1 MGWEL
6 EDVEKPFIA
15 QVQMLGWA
23 HIEGSLDDPA
33 ITDRS
38 NFAEAIQE
46 SVLRAQLR
54 ALNPRPDGTPWLDEA
69 RLSEAV
75 ATITRLGTH
84 KLMEANQKATELLI
98 KGLTV
103 EGLPGWNS
111 GRGQTIRYI
120 DWDTPTNNRFTVVN
134 QYRVDCPPGFNSAKQ
149 FIVPDLV
156 LLVNGIPL
164 IVVECK
170 SPSIPEPL
178 AEAVDQL
185 RRYSN
190 QRKAAF
196 EVDENEGN
204 ESLFATNQLLVATSF
219 DQARVGCVGAAF
231 EHYAQWKTVVGPDGT
246 GSEAHIL
253 ACLNAV
259 IPVQA
264 GIQNNTV
271 IPAQA
276 GIQNNA
282 VIPAQAGIQ
291 NHGTELP
298 PRRGLS
304 EQERLIAGLLAP
316 AHLLD
321 VIKNFLLFMQIGG
334 QTIKSVCRYP
344 QYRAVNRAIARLKTG
359 QTRLQHGEHDQRGGI
374 IWHTQGSG
382 KSLTM
387 VFLVRK
393 MRADPALRRF
403 KVIVVTD
410 RKDLQRQLSATA
422 TLTGEIVEVADST
435 AGVKALARRKG
446 PGLIFAT
453 IQKYR
458 DADTAGDAPLTADD
472 LPKVDEPKARYKAAE
487 KFEVLNEDDGILVL
501 VDEAHRT
508 QAGDLHANLLAG
520 LPNCARIGFTGTPI
534 IMGEK
539 KRTHEIFGE
548 FIDRYTIKEA
558 EADGATVPVL
568 YEGRTATGAIKDGT
582 SLDELFEDL
591 FRQHTP
597 EELEAIK
604 QKYATKGHI
613 FEAPA
618 LIADK
623 ARDILRHYVT
633 NILPNGYKAQVV
645 AYSRLA
651 VIRYFEALRQA
662 RDALLTEA
670 EALSPQDKALD
681 DETLCQRPPK
691 VQAVVQA
698 WRYRE
703 TLARIEFAPII
714 SGSNNDDPA
723 WKAWTDGTAHEQRIK
738 RFKKPLFHTDLTKT
752 DPLTFLV
759 VKSMLLTGF
768 DAPIEGVM
776 YLDRPIRE
784 AELLQAIAR
793 VNRTGFG
800 KRCGIVVDYYGVAQ
814 HLKEALSAYADEDVQ
829 GTLASL
835 RDEVPVLR
843 DRHLRVVDLFRQ
855 RGIESL
861 EDAEA
866 CIEALGSERLRAEF
880 AVKLKSFLA
889 SLDTVL
895 PRPEG
900 LPYVAD
906 AKWLAYLYAR
916 ARNRYKDTPI
926 LGKDVGA
933 KVRKLIDDHVISLGI
948 DPKIP
953 PIQLTDAHF
962 IQHLEHLDSADAV
975 TSRRAI
981 ASEME
986 HAIRSHIRKHTDED
1000 PVLYRKLSE
1009 RLNDI
1014 LKTLGERWDEVIAQ
1028 LREIIDELRSGKAS
1042 ATDAPEDL
1050 PEHCAPFLR
1059 TVLDVMYSG
1068 QTPTLDELLRLK
1080 DVTVELVE
1088 LLIQELQSNRNIWS
1102 PHKRAAQ
1109 DALNGQLFD
1118 YLMRLR
1124 PSLVGTHK
1132 AGVLADKLIEQARA
1146 NHDKLVQL

>member
-6 EDVEKPFIA
+6 EDVEKPFVA
-15 QVQMLGWA
+15 QLQALGWS
-23 HIEGSLDDPA
+23 HIAGSLDSPA
-33 ITDRS
+33 ATSRTSFTEI
-38 NFAEAIQE
+38 IQE
-46 SVLRAQLR
+46 GVLREHLR
-54 ALNPRPDGTPWLDEA
+54 ALNPGPDGATPWLDES

-75 ATITRLGTH
+75 AALTRLGTH
-84 KLMEANQKATELLI
+84 KLMEANQAASGLLTR
-98 KGLTV
+98 GVTV
-103 EGLPGWNS
+103 EGLSGWDG
-111 GRGQTIRYI
+111 GRGQTIRFI
-120 DWDTPTNNRFTVVN
+120 DWETPANNRFTVVS

-164 IVVECK
+164 VVVECK

-196 EVDENEGN
+196 EVDDNEGN
-204 ESLFATNQLLVATSF
+204 ETLFATCQLLIASCVDHAL
-219 DQARVGCVGAAF
+219 VGCIGASF
-231 EHYAQWKTVVGPDGT
+231 EHYAQWKTVIGPDAA
-246 GSEAHIL
+246 GSEADVSKL
-253 ACLNAV
+253 LGKAQLN
-259 IPVQA
+259 
-264 GIQNNTV
+264 
-271 IPAQA
+271 
-276 GIQNNA
+276 
-282 VIPAQAGIQ
+282 
-291 NHGTELP
+291 
-298 PRRGLS
+298 
-304 EQERLIAGLLAP
+304 EQERLVAGLLTP
-316 AHLLD
+316 SHLLD
-321 VIKNFLLFMQIGG
+321 IVKNFMLFMQAGG
-334 QTIKSVCRYP
+334 QTIKTVCRYQ
-344 QYRAVNRAIARLKTG
+344 QYRAVNRAISRLKNG
-359 QTRLQHGEHDQRGGI
+359 QTRVQHGEHDQRGGI

-393 MRADPALRRF
+393 MRADAKLRRF

-410 RKDLQRQLSATA
+410 RKDLQSQLSATA
-422 TLTGEIVEVADST
+422 ALAGEAVEVAQST
-435 AGVKALARRKG
+435 SGIKTLARRKG

-458 DADTAGDAPLTADD
+458 SDDLEGDAPLTADD
-472 LPKVDEPKARYKAAE
+472 LPKVEELKTRYKASDA
-487 KFEVLNEDDGILVL
+487 FEVLNEDDSILVL

-508 QAGDLHANLLAG
+508 QAGDLHASLLAG
-520 LPNCARIGFTGTPI
+520 LPNCARVGFTGTPI

-558 EADGATVPVL
+558 EADGAVVPVL
-568 YEGRTATGAIKDGT
+568 YEGRTAQGAIKDGA

-613 FEAPA
+613 FDAPA

-623 ARDILRHYVT
+623 ARDVLRHYVT

-651 VIRYFEALRQA
+651 AIRYFDALRKA
-662 RDALLTEA
+662 RDELLADANALSSADKVLDD
-670 EALSPQDKALD
+670 EALS
-681 DETLCQRPPK
+681 QRPPK

-698 WRYRE
+698 WRYRDMVAK
-703 TLARIEFAPII
+703 LEFAPVI

-723 WKAWTDGTAHEQRIK
+723 WRAWTDSPAQEQSIR
-738 RFKKPLFHTDLTKT
+738 RFKKPLFHAQPEKA
-752 DPLTFLV
+752 DPLAFLI

-776 YLDRPIRE
+776 YLDRAIRE

-793 VNRTGFG
+793 VNRTGYG

-814 HLKEALSAYADEDVQ
+814 HLKEALAAYTDEDLEGV
-829 GTLASL
+829 LASL
-835 RDEVPVLR
+835 KDEIPVLR

-861 EDAEA
+861 EETEA
-866 CIEALGSERLRAEF
+866 CVDALVGERLRAEF
-880 AVKLKSFLA
+880 AVKLKVFLA

-900 LPYVAD
+900 LPFTRD
-906 AKWLAYLYAR
+906 AKKLAYIYAR
-916 ARNRYKDTPI
+916 ARNRYKDTPV

-948 DPKIP
+948 EPKIP
-953 PIQLTDAHF
+953 PIELTHAQFEMHVASSGND
-962 IQHLEHLDSADAV
+962 
-975 TSRRAI
+975 RAK

-986 HAIRSHIRKHTDED
+986 HAIRSHIRRHVDED

-1009 RLNDI
+1009 RLSEI
-1014 LKTLGERWDEVIAQ
+1014 LKTLGEQWNDVIAQ
-1028 LREIIDELRSGKAS
+1028 LHGIIEELRSGKA
-1042 ATDAPEDL
+1042 ATQDAPADL

-1059 TVLDVMYSG
+1059 TVVNVVSAG
-1068 QTPTLDELLRLK
+1068 GTPTATELLRLK
-1080 DVTVELVE
+1080 DVTVELVK
-1088 LLIQELQSNRNIWS
+1088 LLVQELQSNRGIWS
-1102 PHKRAAQ
+1102 PNKRAAQ
-1109 DALNGQLFD
+1109 ESLNTRLFEH
-1118 YLMRLR
+1118 LMRLR
-1124 PSLVGTHK
+1124 PPLVDTDV
-1132 AGVLADKLIEQARA
+1132 AGVLADRLMEQARA
-1146 NHDKLVQL
+1146 NHDRLMQV

>member
-6 EDVEKPFIA
+6 NDVEKPFVA
-15 QVQMLGWA
+15 QLQALGWA
-23 HIEGSLDDPA
+23 YNAGSLDDPA
-33 ITDRS
+33 ITGRTS
-38 NFAEAIQE
+38 FAEVIQE
-46 SVLRAQLR
+46 GLLRERLR
-54 ALNPRPDGTPWLDEA
+54 ALNLSADGAPWLDDA

-75 ATITRLGTH
+75 AAVTRLGTH
-84 KLMEANQKATELLI
+84 KLMEANEKATTLLI
-98 KGLTV
+98 RGLTV
-103 EGLPGWNS
+103 EGLPGWDG

-120 DWDTPTNNRFTVVN
+120 DWESPTNNRFTVIN
-134 QYRVDCPPGFNSAKQ
+134 QYRVDCPPGFNSGKA

-164 IVVECK
+164 VVVECK
-170 SPSIPEPL
+170 SPSVPEPL

-196 EVDENEGN
+196 EVDDNEGN
-204 ESLFATNQLLVATSF
+204 EALFATNQLLVATSF
-219 DQARVGCVGAAF
+219 DEARVGCVGAAF
-231 EHYAQWKTVVGPDGT
+231 EHYVQWKTVVSPDGT
-246 GSEAHIL
+246 GSEIE
-253 ACLNAV
+253 V
-259 IPVQA
+259 
-264 GIQNNTV
+264 
-271 IPAQA
+271 AQ
-276 GIQNNA
+276 
-282 VIPAQAGIQ
+282 
-291 NHGTELP
+291 ELGKP
-298 PRRGLS
+298 SLS
-304 EQERLIAGLLAP
+304 EQERMIAGLLSP
-316 AHLLD
+316 SHLLD
-321 VIKNFLLFMQIGG
+321 VVKNFMLFMQTGG
-334 QTIKSVCRYP
+334 QTIKTVCRYQ

-359 QTRLQHGEHDQRGGI
+359 QTRLQHGEHDKRGGI

-387 VFLVRK
+387 VFLIRK
-393 MRADPALRRF
+393 MRADARLRRF
-403 KVIVVTD
+403 KVVVVTD
-410 RKDLQRQLSATA
+410 RKDLQGQLSATA
-422 TLTGEIVEVADST
+422 TLTGEVVDVAEST
-435 AGVKALARRKG
+435 AGVKSLARRKG

-458 DADTAGDAPLTADD
+458 DPESTGDASLTADD
-472 LPKVDEPKARYKAAE
+472 LPKVEESRVIYKADE
-487 KFEVLNEDDGILVL
+487 RFEVLNEDDSILVL

-508 QAGDLHANLLAG
+508 QAGGLQANLLAG

-534 IMGEK
+534 IMGDK

-568 YEGRTATGAIKDGT
+568 YEGRTANGAIKDGA

-591 FRQHTP
+591 FRQHSP

-604 QKYATKGHI
+604 KKYATKGHI
-613 FEAPA
+613 FDAPA

-623 ARDILRHYVT
+623 ARDIIRHYVT

-651 VIRYFEALRQA
+651 AIRYFEALRSA
-662 RDALLTEA
+662 RDELLA
-670 EALSPQDKALD
+670 EAQVLSPEDKTLD
-681 DETLCQRPPK
+681 DETLCQRPLS

-698 WRYRE
+698 WRYRD

-723 WKAWTDGTAHEQRIK
+723 WKHWTDGAVHEQLIK
-738 RFKKPLFHTDLTKT
+738 RFKKPLFNAKPEKI
-752 DPLTFLV
+752 DPLAFLV

-814 HLKEALSAYADEDVQ
+814 HLKEALAAYADEDVE
-829 GTLASL
+829 GALASL
-835 RDEVPVLR
+835 KDEVPVLR

-855 RGIESL
+855 HDIESL
-861 EDAEA
+861 DDTEA
-866 CIEALGSERLRAEF
+866 CVEVLGNEKLRAEF
-880 AVKLKSFLA
+880 VVKLKAFLG

-900 LPYVAD
+900 LPYSGD
-906 AKWLAYLYAR
+906 AKRLAYIHAR
-916 ARNRYKDTPI
+916 ARNRYKDTPV

-953 PIQLTDAHF
+953 PIQLTDAEF
-962 IQHLEHLDSADAV
+962 DTHLARAV
-975 TSRRAI
+975 NDRAK

-1009 RLNDI
+1009 HLNDI
-1014 LKTLGERWDEVIAQ
+1014 LKTLGEKWNEVISQ
-1028 LREIIDELRSGKAS
+1028 LQKIIDELRTGKVGS
-1042 ATDAPEDL
+1042 ADTPSDL
-1050 PEHCAPFLR
+1050 PEHYAPFLR
-1059 TVLDVMYSG
+1059 TVLDVVCAG
-1068 QTPTLDELLRLK
+1068 QTPTAAELLRLK

-1088 LLIQELQSNRNIWS
+1088 SLAQELLSNRNIWS

-1109 DALNGQLFD
+1109 DELNGQLFD
-1118 YLMRLR
+1118 QLMRLR
-1124 PSLVGTHK
+1124 PPLVDADK

-1146 NHDKLVQL
+1146 NHDKLVQV

>member
-1 MGWEL
+1 MDWEL
-6 EDVEKPFIA
+6 DDVEKPFVA
-15 QVQMLGWA
+15 QLQALGWA
-23 HIEGSLDDPA
+23 YNAGSLDDPA
-33 ITDRS
+33 VTGRIS
-38 NFAEAIQE
+38 FAEVIQE
-46 SVLRAQLR
+46 GLLREQLR
-54 ALNPRPDGTPWLDEA
+54 ALNPGADGAPWLDDA

-75 ATITRLGTH
+75 AAITRLGTH
-84 KLMEANQKATELLI
+84 RLVEANEKATTLLI
-98 KGLTV
+98 RGLTV
-103 EGLPGWNS
+103 DGLPGWDG

-120 DWDTPTNNRFTVVN
+120 DWDTPANNRFTVIN
-134 QYRVDCPPGFNSAKQ
+134 QFRVDCPPGYNSGKA

-164 IVVECK
+164 VVVECK
-170 SPSIPEPL
+170 SPSVPEPL

-196 EVDENEGN
+196 EVDDNEGN
-204 ESLFATNQLLVATSF
+204 EPLFATNQLLVATSF
-219 DQARVGCVGAAF
+219 DEARVGCVGAAF
-231 EHYAQWKTVVGPDGT
+231 ERYAQWKTVVGPDGV
-246 GSEAHIL
+246 GSEIEVAHAL
-253 ACLNAV
+253 
-259 IPVQA
+259 
-264 GIQNNTV
+264 GK
-271 IPAQA
+271 PA
-276 GIQNNA
+276 I
-282 VIPAQAGIQ
+282 
-291 NHGTELP
+291 
-298 PRRGLS
+298 S
-304 EQERLIAGLLAP
+304 EQERLIAGLLSP
-316 AHLLD
+316 SHLLD
-321 VIKNFLLFMQIGG
+321 VVKNFMLFMQTSG
-334 QTIKSVCRYP
+334 QTIKAVCRYQ
-344 QYRAVNRAIARLKTG
+344 QYRAVSRAIARLKTG
-359 QTRLQHGEHDQRGGI
+359 QTRLLHGEHDKRGGI

-393 MRADPALRRF
+393 MRADAQLRRF
-403 KVIVVTD
+403 KVIVITD
-410 RKDLQRQLSATA
+410 RKDLQGQLSVTA
-422 TLTGEIVEVADST
+422 TLTGEVVDVAEST
-435 AGVKALARRKG
+435 NGVKTLARRKG

-458 DADTAGDAPLTADD
+458 DPDSAGDAPLTADD
-472 LPKVDEPKARYKAAE
+472 LPKVEEPKATYKADE
-487 KFEVLNEDDGILVL
+487 KFEVLNEDDSILVL

-534 IMGEK
+534 IMGDK

-568 YEGRTATGAIKDGT
+568 YEGRTANGAIKDGA

-613 FEAPA
+613 FDAPA

-623 ARDILRHYVT
+623 ARDIIRHYVT

-651 VIRYFEALRQA
+651 AIRYFESLKQA
-662 RDALLTEA
+662 RDELLAEA
-670 EALSPQDKALD
+670 EALSPEDKALD
-681 DETLCQRPPK
+681 DEALCQRPAK

-698 WRYRE
+698 WRYRD

-723 WKAWTDGTAHEQRIK
+723 WKQWTDGAAHEQLIK
-738 RFKKPLFHTDLTKT
+738 RFKKPLFNAKQEKT
-752 DPLTFLV
+752 DPLAFLV

-800 KRCGIVVDYYGVAQ
+800 KRCGIVVDYFGVAQ
-814 HLKEALSAYADEDVQ
+814 HLKEALAAYADEDVE
-829 GTLASL
+829 GALASL
-835 RDEVPVLR
+835 KDEVPVLR

-861 EDAEA
+861 DDTEA
-866 CIEALGSERLRAEF
+866 CVEALGSEKLRAEF
-880 AVKLKSFLA
+880 AVKLKAFLG

-900 LPYVAD
+900 LPYSGD
-906 AKWLAYLYAR
+906 AKRLAYIYAR
-916 ARNRYKDTPI
+916 ARNRYKDTPV

-953 PIQLTDAHF
+953 PIQLTDVEFDTH
-962 IQHLEHLDSADAV
+962 V
-975 TSRRAI
+975 TRASSDRAK

-1000 PVLYRKLSE
+1000 PVLFRKLSE
-1009 RLNDI
+1009 RLSDI
-1014 LKTLGERWDEVIAQ
+1014 LKTLGEQWNEVISQ
-1028 LREIIDELRSGKAS
+1028 LQKIIDELRTGKLGA
-1042 ATDAPEDL
+1042 ADAPSDL

-1059 TVLDVMYSG
+1059 TVLDVVSAG
-1068 QTPTLDELLRLK
+1068 QTPTATELLRLK
-1080 DVTVELVE
+1080 DVTVELVD
-1088 LLIQELQSNRNIWS
+1088 LLVQELQSNRDIWS
-1102 PHKRAAQ
+1102 PHKLAAQ
-1109 DALNGQLFD
+1109 EDLNTQLFEH
-1118 YLMRLR
+1118 LMRLR
-1124 PSLVGTHK
+1124 PPLVDTDK
-1132 AGVLADKLIEQARA
+1132 AGVLADKLMEQARA
-1146 NHDKLVQL
+1146 NHDKLVQV

>member
-6 EDVEKPFIA
+6 EDVEKPFVA
-15 QVQMLGWA
+15 QLQALGWA
-23 HIEGSLDDPA
+23 HIEGSIDDPA
-33 ITDRS
+33 VTGRTG
-38 NFAEAIQE
+38 FAEVIQE
-46 SVLRAQLR
+46 GLLREQLR
-54 ALNPRPDGTPWLDEA
+54 GLNLGPDGAPWLDEA
-69 RLSEAV
+69 RLSEAM
-75 ATITRLGTH
+75 AAITRLGTH
-84 KLMEANQKATELLI
+84 KLMEANEKATALLNR
-98 KGLTV
+98 GLTV
-103 EGLPGWNS
+103 EGLPGWDG
-111 GRGQTIRYI
+111 GRGQTIRFI
-120 DWDTPTNNRFTVVN
+120 DWDTPANNRFTVVN

-149 FIVPDLV
+149 FLVPDLV

-164 IVVECK
+164 VVVECK
-170 SPSIPEPL
+170 SPSVPEPL

-190 QRKAAF
+190 QRKAAL
-196 EVDENEGN
+196 EVDDNEGN
-204 ESLFATNQLLVATSF
+204 EPLFATNQLLVATSF
-219 DQARVGCVGAAF
+219 DEARVGCVGAAF
-231 EHYAQWKTVVGPDGT
+231 EHYAQWKTVVGPDGA
-246 GSEAHIL
+246 GSEIE
-253 ACLNAV
+253 V
-259 IPVQA
+259 
-264 GIQNNTV
+264 
-271 IPAQA
+271 AQA
-276 GIQNNA
+276 LGKA
-282 VIPAQAGIQ
+282 V
-291 NHGTELP
+291 
-298 PRRGLS
+298 LS
-304 EQERLIAGLLAP
+304 EQERLIAGLLTP

-321 VIKNFLLFMQIGG
+321 VLQNFMLFMQAGG
-334 QTIKSVCRYP
+334 QTIKTVCRYQ
-344 QYRAVNRAIARLKTG
+344 QYRAVNRAIARMKTG
-359 QTRLQHGEHDQRGGI
+359 QTRLQHGDHDQRGGI

-393 MRADPALRRF
+393 MRADADLRRF

-410 RKDLQRQLSATA
+410 RKDLQGQLSVTA
-422 TLTGEIVEVADST
+422 TLTGEVVEVAES
-435 AGVKALARRKG
+435 ANGVKALARRKG

-458 DADTAGDAPLTADD
+458 DPDSAGDEPLTVAD
-472 LPKVDEPKARYKAAE
+472 LPAPVKPGVEEPKAAYKADD
-487 KFEVLNEDDGILVL
+487 KFEVLNEDDSILVL

-508 QAGDLHANLLAG
+508 QAGDLHANLMAG
-520 LPNCARIGFTGTPI
+520 LPNCVRIGFTGTPI
-534 IMGEK
+534 IMGDK

-568 YEGRTATGAIKDGT
+568 YEGRTANGAVKDGA

-591 FRQHTP
+591 FRQHSQ

-604 QKYATKGHI
+604 KKYATKGHI
-613 FEAPA
+613 FDAPA

-645 AYSRLA
+645 SYSRLA
-651 VIRYFEALRQA
+651 AIRYFEALRAA
-662 RDALLTEA
+662 RDELLA
-670 EALSPQDKALD
+670 EAQALSAEDKVLD
-681 DETLCQRPPK
+681 DEALCQRPVG

-698 WRYRE
+698 WRYRD
-703 TLARIEFAPII
+703 TLARLEFAPII

-723 WKAWTDGTAHEQRIK
+723 WKQWTDGAAHEQLIK
-738 RFKKPLFHTDLTKT
+738 RFKKPLFHAKPEKT
-752 DPLTFLV
+752 DPLAFLV

-814 HLKEALSAYADEDVQ
+814 HLKEALAAYADEDVE

-835 RDEVPVLR
+835 KDEVPVLR

-855 RGIESL
+855 RGIDQLS
-861 EDAEA
+861 DTEA
-866 CIEALGSERLRAEF
+866 CVEALGSEKLRAEF
-880 AVKLKSFLA
+880 AVKLKAFLA

-900 LPYVAD
+900 LQYTKD
-906 AKWLAYLYAR
+906 AKKLAYIYAR
-916 ARNRYKDTPI
+916 ARNRYKDTPV

-933 KVRKLIDDHVISLGI
+933 KVRKLIDDHVISLGV

-953 PIQLTDAHF
+953 PIQLTDAKFDTHVACAAN
-962 IQHLEHLDSADAV
+962 D
-975 TSRRAI
+975 RAK

-986 HAIRSHIRKHTDED
+986 HAIRSHIRKHIDED

-1014 LKTLGERWDEVIAQ
+1014 LKTLGQQWNELISQ
-1028 LREIIDELRSGKAS
+1028 LQTIIDELRSGKAGS
-1042 ATDAPEDL
+1042 ADAPSDL

-1059 TVLDVMYSG
+1059 TVLDVVCDG
-1068 QTPTLDELLRLK
+1068 KTPTSEELLRLK
-1080 DVTVELVE
+1080 DVTVELVDI
-1088 LLIQELQSNRNIWS
+1088 LVQELQSNRNIW
-1102 PHKRAAQ
+1102 RANKGPAQ
-1109 DALNGQLFD
+1109 DDLMGQLFD
-1118 YLMRLR
+1118 HVMRLR
-1124 PSLVGTHK
+1124 PPLLDEQK
-1132 AGVLADKLIEQARA
+1132 AGMLVDRLMEQARA
-1146 NHDKLVQL
+1146 SHDKLMQV

>member
-6 EDVEKPFIA
+6 EDVEKPFVA
-15 QVQMLGWA
+15 QLQALGWS
-23 HIEGSLDDPA
+23 HIEGSIDDPA
-33 ITDRS
+33 VTGRTG
-38 NFAEAIQE
+38 FAEVIQE
-46 SVLRAQLR
+46 GVLREQLR
-54 ALNPRPDGTPWLDEA
+54 ALNLGPDGSPWLDDA
-69 RLSEAV
+69 RLDEAV
-75 ATITRLGTH
+75 AAITKLGTH
-84 KLMEANQKATELLI
+84 KLMEANEKATSLLI
-98 KGLTV
+98 RGLTV
-103 EGLPGWNS
+103 EGLPGWDG
-111 GRGQTIRYI
+111 GRGQTIRFI
-120 DWDTPTNNRFTVVN
+120 AWDTPANNRFTVIN

-164 IVVECK
+164 VVVECK
-170 SPSIPEPL
+170 SPSVPEPL

-196 EVDENEGN
+196 EVDDNEGN
-204 ESLFATNQLLVATSF
+204 EPLFATSQLLVATSF
-219 DQARVGCVGAAF
+219 DEARVGCVGAAF

-246 GSEAHIL
+246 GSEIE
-253 ACLNAV
+253 V
-259 IPVQA
+259 
-264 GIQNNTV
+264 
-271 IPAQA
+271 AQA
-276 GIQNNA
+276 LGKA
-282 VIPAQAGIQ
+282 V
-291 NHGTELP
+291 
-298 PRRGLS
+298 LS

-321 VIKNFLLFMQIGG
+321 VVKNFMLFMQTGG
-334 QTIKSVCRYP
+334 QTIKTVCRYQ

-393 MRADPALRRF
+393 MRADADLRRF

-410 RKDLQRQLSATA
+410 RKDLQGQLSVTA
-422 TLTGEIVEVADST
+422 TLTGEVVEVAES
-435 AGVKALARRKG
+435 ANGVKALARRKG

-458 DADTAGDAPLTADD
+458 DPDTAGDAPLTADD
-472 LPKVDEPKARYKAAE
+472 LPASAIPRVEEPKATYKADE
-487 KFEVLNEDDGILVL
+487 KFEVLNEDDSILVM

-534 IMGEK
+534 IMGDK

-568 YEGRTATGAIKDGT
+568 YEGRTANGAIKDGAN
-582 SLDELFEDL
+582 LDELFEDL
-591 FRQHTP
+591 FRQHSK

-604 QKYATKGHI
+604 KKYATKGHI
-613 FEAPA
+613 FDAPA

-651 VIRYFEALRQA
+651 AIRYFEALRAA
-662 RDALLTEA
+662 RDELLA
-670 EALSPQDKALD
+670 EAQALSAEDKALD
-681 DETLCQRPPK
+681 DEALCQRPLS

-698 WRYRE
+698 WRYRD

-723 WKAWTDGTAHEQRIK
+723 WKQWTDGAAHEQLTK
-738 RFKKPLFHTDLTKT
+738 RFKKPLFHAKPEKT
-752 DPLTFLV
+752 DPLAFLV

-768 DAPIEGVM
+768 DAPIAGVM

-814 HLKEALSAYADEDVQ
+814 HLKEALAAYADEDVE
-829 GTLASL
+829 GALASL
-835 RDEVPVLR
+835 KDEVPVLR

-855 RGIESL
+855 RGIDQLS
-861 EDAEA
+861 DTEA
-866 CIEALGSERLRAEF
+866 CVEALGNEKLRAEF
-880 AVKLKSFLA
+880 AVKLKAFLG

-900 LPYVAD
+900 LPYTKD
-906 AKWLAYLYAR
+906 AKKLAYIYAR
-916 ARNRYKDTPI
+916 ARNRYKDTPA

-933 KVRKLIDDHVISLGI
+933 KVRKLIDDHVVSLGI

-953 PIQLTDAHF
+953 PIQLTDAQFDTHV
-962 IQHLEHLDSADAV
+962 A
-975 TSRRAI
+975 RAANDRAK

-1009 RLNDI
+1009 HLNDI
-1014 LKTLGERWDEVIAQ
+1014 LKTLGEKWDEVIAQ
-1028 LREIIDELRSGKAS
+1028 LQKIIDELRSGKAGS
-1042 ATDAPEDL
+1042 ADAPSDL

-1059 TVLDVMYSG
+1059 TVLDVVCAG
-1068 QTPTLDELLRLK
+1068 QTPTAAELMRLK
-1080 DVTVELVE
+1080 DVTVELVD
-1088 LLIQELQSNRNIWS
+1088 LLVQELQSNRDIWS

-1109 DALNGQLFD
+1109 EDLNTQLFEH
-1118 YLMRLR
+1118 LMRIR
-1124 PSLVGTHK
+1124 PPLVDTDK
-1132 AGVLADKLIEQARA
+1132 AGVLADKLMEQARA
-1146 NHDKLVQL
+1146 SHDKLVQV

>member
-6 EDVEKPFIA
+6 EDVEKPFVA
-15 QVQMLGWA
+15 QLQRLGWA
-23 HIEGSLDDPA
+23 YTEGSLETPA
-33 ITDRS
+33 LTGRS
-38 NFAEAIQE
+38 SFTEVIQE
-46 SVLRAQLR
+46 GALRERLR
-54 ALNPRPDGTPWLDEA
+54 ALNPGPDGQPWLDEA

-75 ATITRLGTH
+75 AAITRLGTH

-103 EGLPGWNS
+103 EGLPGWDG

-120 DWDTPTNNRFTVVN
+120 DWDTPANNRFTVIN
-134 QYRVDCPPGFNSAKQ
+134 QYRVDCPPGFNSGKA

-156 LLVNGIPL
+156 LLVNGLPL
-164 IVVECK
+164 VVVECK

-196 EVDENEGN
+196 EVDDNEGN
-204 ESLFATNQLLVATSF
+204 EALFATNQLLVATSF
-219 DQARVGCVGAAF
+219 DGARVACVGAAF
-231 EHYAQWKTVVGPDGT
+231 EHYSQWKTVVGPDGT
-246 GSEAHIL
+246 GSE
-253 ACLNAV
+253 
-259 IPVQA
+259 
-264 GIQNNTV
+264 IQV
-271 IPAQA
+271 AQ
-276 GIQNNA
+276 
-282 VIPAQAGIQ
+282 
-291 NHGTELP
+291 ELGKP
-298 PRRGLS
+298 SLS

-321 VIKNFLLFMQIGG
+321 VVKNFLLFMQVGG
-334 QTIKSVCRYP
+334 QTIKSVCRYQ

-359 QTRLQHGEHDQRGGI
+359 QTRLQQGEHDERGGI

-393 MRADPALRRF
+393 MRADALLRRF

-410 RKDLQRQLSATA
+410 RKDLQSQLSVTA
-422 TLTGEIVEVADST
+422 TLTGEVVEVADST

-458 DADTAGDAPLTADD
+458 DTDTAGDAPLTAND
-472 LPKVDEPKARYKAAE
+472 LPKVEEPKASYKAGE
-487 KFEVLNEDDGILVL
+487 KFEVLNEDDSILVL

-568 YEGRTATGAIKDGT
+568 YEGRTANGAIKDGA

-591 FRQHTP
+591 FRQHSP

-613 FEAPA
+613 FDAPA
-618 LIADK
+618 LIEDK
-623 ARDILRHYVT
+623 ARDIIRHYVT

-651 VIRYFEALRQA
+651 AIRYFEALWQA
-662 RDALLTEA
+662 RDELLA
-670 EALSPQDKALD
+670 AAQALSAQDKALD
-681 DETLCQRPPK
+681 DEALCQRPPK

-714 SGSNNDDPA
+714 SGSNNDDPG
-723 WKAWTDGTAHEQRIK
+723 WKPYTDHAAHEQLIK
-738 RFKKPLFHTDLTKT
+738 RFKKPLLHVDPAKT
-752 DPLTFLV
+752 DPLAFLV

-814 HLKEALSAYADEDVQ
+814 HLKEALAAYADEDVD
-829 GTLASL
+829 GALASL
-835 RDEVPVLR
+835 KDQVPVLR

-855 RGIESL
+855 RGIDSL
-861 EDAEA
+861 DDAEA
-866 CIEALGSERLRAEF
+866 CVEALGSERLRAEF
-880 AVKLKSFLA
+880 AVKLKAFLA

-900 LPYVAD
+900 LPYSGD
-906 AKWLAYLYAR
+906 AKRLAYIYAR
-916 ARNRYKDTPI
+916 ARNRYKDTPV
-926 LGKDVGA
+926 LGKDVGV

-953 PIQLTDAHF
+953 PIQLTDIEF
-962 IQHLEHLDSADAV
+962 DSQLA
-975 TSRRAI
+975 RAANERAK

-1014 LKTLGERWDEVIAQ
+1014 LKTLGEQWDEVIAQ
-1028 LREIIDELRSGKAS
+1028 LQKIIDELRSGKAG
-1042 ATDAPEDL
+1042 AADAPEDL

-1059 TVLDVMYSG
+1059 TVLDVVCAG
-1068 QTPTLDELLRLK
+1068 QTPTSGELLRLK
-1080 DVTVELVE
+1080 DVTVELVD
-1088 LLIQELQSNRNIWS
+1088 LLVQELKANPRIWS
-1102 PHKRAAQ
+1102 PNKMPDQENLR
-1109 DALNGQLFD
+1109 DGVLFEH
-1118 YLMRLR
+1118 LMRLR
-1124 PSLVGTHK
+1124 PPLVDADM
-1132 AGVLADKLIEQARA
+1132 AGVLADKLMVQARA
-1146 NHDKLVQL
+1146 SHSKLVGL

>member
-6 EDVEKPFIA
+6 DDVEQPFVA
-15 QVQMLGWA
+15 QLQMLGW
-23 HIEGSLDDPA
+23 HHLEGSLDAPA
-33 ITDRS
+33 VTGRTG
-38 NFAEAIQE
+38 FAEVIQE
-46 SVLRAQLR
+46 GVLREHLR
-54 ALNPRPDGTPWLDEA
+54 ALNPGPDGAPWLDEA

-75 ATITRLGTH
+75 AAITRLGTH
-84 KLMEANQKATELLI
+84 KLMEANERATELLI

-103 EGLPGWNS
+103 EGLPGWDG

-120 DWDTPTNNRFTVVN
+120 DWNTPASNRFTVVN
-134 QYRVDCPPGFNSAKQ
+134 QYRVDCPAGFNSAKA

-156 LLVNGIPL
+156 LLVNGVPL
-164 IVVECK
+164 VVVECK
-170 SPSIPEPL
+170 SPSTPEPL
-178 AEAVDQL
+178 AAAVDQL

-190 QRKAAF
+190 QRRAAF
-196 EVDENEGN
+196 EVEDNEGS
-204 ESLFATNQLLVATSF
+204 EALFATSQLLVATSF
-219 DQARVGCVGAAF
+219 DDARVGCVGAAF
-231 EHYAQWKTVVGPDGT
+231 EHYAQWRTVVGPDGT
-246 GSEAHIL
+246 GSKSD
-253 ACLNAV
+253 V
-259 IPVQA
+259 
-264 GIQNNTV
+264 
-271 IPAQA
+271 AQGLGKA
-276 GIQNNA
+276 K
-282 VIPAQAGIQ
+282 
-291 NHGTELP
+291 
-298 PRRGLS
+298 LS
-304 EQERLIAGLLAP
+304 EQERLIAGLLTP

-321 VIKNFLLFMQIGG
+321 VVRHFMLAMQVGG
-334 QTIKSVCRYP
+334 QTIKTVCRYQ
-344 QYRAVNRAIARLKTG
+344 QYRAVNRAMARLRTG
-359 QTRLQHGEHDQRGGI
+359 HTRLQHGEHDQRGGI

-393 MRADPALRRF
+393 MRWDPALRRF

-422 TLTGEIVEVADST
+422 TMTGEMVEVANST

-458 DADTAGDAPLTADD
+458 DSETADD
-472 LPKVDEPKARYKAAE
+472 AADFADDLADVAEPKANAKAAE
-487 KFEVLNEDDGILVL
+487 TFEVLNEDDSILVL

-534 IMGEK
+534 IMGQK

-568 YEGRTATGAIKDGT
+568 YEGRTANGAIKDGA

-591 FRQHTP
+591 FRHHTP

-604 QKYATKGHI
+604 RKYATKGHI
-613 FEAPA
+613 FDAPA

-651 VIRYFEALRQA
+651 AIRYFEALREA
-662 RDALLTEA
+662 RDGLLSEA
-670 EALSPQDKALD
+670 HALSAEDRALD
-681 DETLCQRPPK
+681 DEALCQRPLA

-703 TLARIEFAPII
+703 ALASIEFAPII

-723 WKAWTDGTAHEQRIK
+723 WKPWTDGAAQEQLIK
-738 RFKKPLFHTDLTKT
+738 RFKKPLFHAKPEKT
-752 DPLTFLV
+752 DPLAFLI

-800 KRCGIVVDYYGVAQ
+800 KRCGIVVDYYGVAR
-814 HLKEALSAYADEDVQ
+814 HLKEALAAYADEDVE
-829 GTLASL
+829 GALASL
-835 RDEVPVLR
+835 KDEVPILR
-843 DRHLRVVDLFRQ
+843 DRYFRVVDLFRQ
-855 RGIESL
+855 NGIESL
-861 EDAEA
+861 EDTEA
-866 CIEALGSERLRAEF
+866 YVTLLASEKLRAEF
-880 AVKLKSFLA
+880 AVKLKAFLS
-889 SLDTVL
+889 SLDTLL
-895 PRPEG
+895 PRPEA
-900 LPYVAD
+900 LPYAGD
-906 AKWLAYLYAR
+906 AKRLAYIYAR
-916 ARNRYKDTPI
+916 ARNRYKDTPV
-926 LGKDVGA
+926 LGRDVGA
-933 KVRKLIDDHVISLGI
+933 KVRRLIDEHVISLGV

-953 PIQLTDAHF
+953 PIQLTDAEF
-962 IQHLEHLDSADAV
+962 DTHL
-975 TSRRAI
+975 SRAASDRAK

-986 HAIRSHIRKHTDED
+986 HAIRSHIRKHVDED
-1000 PVLYRKLSE
+1000 PVLYRRLSQH
-1009 RLNDI
+1009 LNDI
-1014 LKTLGERWDEVIAQ
+1014 LKKLGEQWDELIAQ
-1028 LREIIDELRSGKAS
+1028 LQSIIDALRSGA
-1042 ATDAPEDL
+1042 AGAGDAPADL

-1059 TVLDVMYSG
+1059 TVLDVVFAG
-1068 QTPTLDELLRLK
+1068 QMPTPAEALRLK
-1080 DVTVELVE
+1080 DVTVEIVDLLV
-1088 LLIQELQSNRNIWS
+1088 QELQSNRDIWR

-1109 DALNGQLFD
+1109 DNLKAQMFEH
-1118 YLMRLR
+1118 LMGLR
-1124 PSLVGTHK
+1124 PPLLTMDK
-1132 AGVLADKLIEQARA
+1132 AEILADKLVMQARA
-1146 NHDKLVQL
+1146 SHDTLIQL

>member
-6 EDVEKPFIA
+6 DDVEKPFVA
-15 QVQMLGWA
+15 QLQALGWA
-23 HIEGSLDDPA
+23 YNAGSLDDPA
-33 ITDRS
+33 MTGRTS
-38 NFAEAIQE
+38 FAEVIQE
-46 SVLRAQLR
+46 RLLREQLR
-54 ALNPRPDGTPWLDEA
+54 ALNLGPDGAPWLHDA

-75 ATITRLGTH
+75 SAITRLGTH
-84 KLMEANQKATELLI
+84 KLMEANEKATALLI
-98 KGLTV
+98 RGLTV
-103 EGLPGWNS
+103 DGLPGWDG

-120 DWDTPTNNRFTVVN
+120 DWETPANNRFTVIN
-134 QYRVDCPPGFNSAKQ
+134 QYRVDCPPGFNSGKQ

-164 IVVECK
+164 VVVECK
-170 SPSIPEPL
+170 SPSVPEPL

-196 EVDENEGN
+196 EVDDNEGN
-204 ESLFATNQLLVATSF
+204 EPLFATNQLLVASSF
-219 DQARVGCVGAAF
+219 DEARVGCVGAAF
-231 EHYAQWKTVVGPDGT
+231 EHYAQWKTVVDPNGS
-246 GSEAHIL
+246 GSEIE
-253 ACLNAV
+253 V
-259 IPVQA
+259 
-264 GIQNNTV
+264 
-271 IPAQA
+271 AQA
-276 GIQNNA
+276 LGK
-282 VIPAQAGIQ
+282 PA
-291 NHGTELP
+291 
-298 PRRGLS
+298 LS
-304 EQERLIAGLLAP
+304 EQERLIAGLLSP
-316 AHLLD
+316 SHLLD
-321 VIKNFLLFMQIGG
+321 VVKNFMLFMQTGG
-334 QTIKSVCRYP
+334 QTIKTVCRYQ

-359 QTRLQHGEHDQRGGI
+359 QTRLQHGEHDKRGGI

-393 MRADPALRRF
+393 MRAYAQLRRF
-403 KVIVVTD
+403 KVIVITD
-410 RKDLQRQLSATA
+410 RKDLQGQLSVTA
-422 TLTGEIVEVADST
+422 TLTGEVVDVAEST

-458 DADTAGDAPLTADD
+458 DPDSADDAPLGADD
-472 LPKVDEPKARYKAAE
+472 LPKVEELKATYKVDK
-487 KFEVLNEDDGILVL
+487 KFEVLNEDDSILVL

-534 IMGEK
+534 IMGDK

-568 YEGRTATGAIKDGT
+568 YEGRTANGAIKDGA

-591 FRQHTP
+591 FRQHSP

-604 QKYATKGHI
+604 KKYATKGHI
-613 FEAPA
+613 FDAPA

-651 VIRYFEALRQA
+651 AIRYFEALRSA
-662 RDALLTEA
+662 RDELLAEA
-670 EALSPQDKALD
+670 HALSPEDKALD
-681 DETLCQRPPK
+681 DEALCQRPLS

-698 WRYRE
+698 WRYRD
-703 TLARIEFAPII
+703 TLALIEFAPII

-723 WKAWTDGTAHEQRIK
+723 WKQWTDSAANEQLMK
-738 RFKKPLFHTDLTKT
+738 RFKKPLFNAKPEKT
-752 DPLTFLV
+752 DPLAFLV

-814 HLKEALSAYADEDVQ
+814 HLKEALAAYADEDVE
-829 GTLASL
+829 GALASL
-835 RDEVPVLR
+835 KDEVPVLR

-861 EDAEA
+861 EDTEA
-866 CIEALGSERLRAEF
+866 CVEDLSSEKLRAEF
-880 AVKLKSFLA
+880 AVKLKAFLG

-900 LPYVAD
+900 LPYSGD
-906 AKWLAYLYAR
+906 AKRLAYIYAR
-916 ARNRYKDTPI
+916 ARNRYKDTPV

-953 PIQLTDAHF
+953 PIQLTDTQFDTHVA
-962 IQHLEHLDSADAV
+962 
-975 TSRRAI
+975 RAANDRAK

-1009 RLNDI
+1009 HLNDI
-1014 LKTLGERWDEVIAQ
+1014 LKTLGEKWNEVISQ
-1028 LREIIDELRSGKAS
+1028 LQKIIDELRTGKAGS
-1042 ATDAPEDL
+1042 ADAPSDL

-1059 TVLDVMYSG
+1059 TVLDVVCAG
-1068 QTPTLDELLRLK
+1068 HTPTAAQLLRLK
-1080 DVTVELVE
+1080 DVTVELVD
-1088 LLIQELQSNRNIWS
+1088 LLVQELQGNRDIWS
-1102 PHKRAAQ
+1102 SHKRAAQ
-1109 DALNGQLFD
+1109 EDLNTQLFEH
-1118 YLMRLR
+1118 LMRLR
-1124 PSLVGTHK
+1124 PPLVDTDK
-1132 AGVLADKLIEQARA
+1132 AGVLADRLMEQARA
-1146 NHDKLVQL
+1146 NHDKLVQV

>member
-6 EDVEKPFIA
+6 DDVEKPFVA
-15 QVQMLGWA
+15 QLQTLGWQ
-23 HIEGSLDDPA
+23 HVEGSLDDPA
-33 ITDRS
+33 VTGRTS
-38 NFAEAIQE
+38 FAEVIQQE
-46 SVLRAQLR
+46 RLREQLR
-54 ALNPRPDGTPWLDEA
+54 ALNPGPDGAPWLDEA
-69 RLSEAV
+69 RLFEAMD
-75 ATITRLGTH
+75 AITRLGTH
-84 KLMEANQKATELLI
+84 KLMEANERATNLLI
-98 KGLTV
+98 RGLTV
-103 EGLPGWNS
+103 EGLPGWDG

-120 DWDTPTNNRFTVVN
+120 DWDTPGNNRFTVIN
-134 QYRVDCPPGFNSAKQ
+134 QYRVDCPPGFNSGKA

-164 IVVECK
+164 VVVECK

-178 AEAVDQL
+178 ASAVDQL

-196 EVDENEGN
+196 EVDDNEGN
-204 ESLFATNQLLVATSF
+204 EPLFATNQLLVATSF
-219 DQARVGCVGAAF
+219 DEARVGCVGAAF
-231 EHYAQWKTVVGPDGT
+231 EHYAQWKTVAGPDGT
-246 GSEAHIL
+246 GSEIE
-253 ACLNAV
+253 V
-259 IPVQA
+259 
-264 GIQNNTV
+264 
-271 IPAQA
+271 AQA
-276 GIQNNA
+276 LGKTTI
-282 VIPAQAGIQ
+282 
-291 NHGTELP
+291 
-298 PRRGLS
+298 S
-304 EQERLIAGLLAP
+304 EQERLIAGLLTP

-321 VIKNFLLFMQIGG
+321 VVKNFMLFMQTGG
-334 QTIKSVCRYP
+334 QTIKTVCRYQ

-393 MRADPALRRF
+393 MRAEAALRRF

-410 RKDLQRQLSATA
+410 RKDLQSQLSVTA
-422 TLTGEIVEVADST
+422 TLTGEVVDVAEST
-435 AGVKALARRKG
+435 AGIKTLARRKG

-458 DADTAGDAPLTADD
+458 DPDSAGDAPLTADD
-472 LPKVDEPKARYKAAE
+472 LPDQEPPGVKDPRGNFKADA
-487 KFEVLNEDDGILVL
+487 KFEVLNEDDSILVL

-548 FIDRYTIKEA
+548 FIDKYTIKEA

-568 YEGRTATGAIKDGT
+568 YEGRTANGAIKDGA

-613 FEAPA
+613 FDAPA
-618 LIADK
+618 LINDK
-623 ARDILRHYVT
+623 ARDIIRHYVT

-651 VIRYFEALRQA
+651 AIRYFEALRAA
-662 RDALLTEA
+662 RDELLA
-670 EALSPQDKALD
+670 DAHALSPEDKALD
-681 DETLCQRPPK
+681 DEALCQRPAK

-698 WRYRE
+698 WRYRD
-703 TLARIEFAPII
+703 TLASLEFAPII

-723 WKAWTDGTAHEQRIK
+723 WKQWTDGAAHELLIK
-738 RFKKPLFHTDLTKT
+738 RFKKPLFHPKPEKA
-752 DPLTFLV
+752 DPLAFLV

-814 HLKEALSAYADEDVQ
+814 HLKEALAAYADEDVE
-829 GTLASL
+829 GALASL
-835 RDEVPVLR
+835 KDEVPVLR

-855 RGIESL
+855 RGIDSL
-861 EDAEA
+861 DDTEA
-866 CIEALGSERLRAEF
+866 CLEALGSEKLRAEF
-880 AVKLKSFLA
+880 AVKLKAFLA
-889 SLDTVL
+889 SLDLVL

-900 LPYVAD
+900 LPYSGD
-906 AKWLAYLYAR
+906 AKRLAYIYAR
-916 ARNRYKDTPI
+916 ARNRYKDTPV

-933 KVRKLIDDHVISLGI
+933 KVRKLIDDHVISLGV
-948 DPKIP
+948 DPKVP
-953 PIQLTDAHF
+953 PIQLTDAAF
-962 IQHLEHLDSADAV
+962 EMHLQKSAREAGVEASRAV
-975 TSRRAI
+975 

-986 HAIRSHIRKHTDED
+986 HAIRSHIRKHVDED

-1014 LKTLGERWDEVIAQ
+1014 LKSLGEQWSEVIAQ
-1028 LREIIDELRSGKAS
+1028 LQKIIDELRTGKAGS
-1042 ATDAPEDL
+1042 DDAPSDL

-1059 TVLDVMYSG
+1059 TVLDVVCTG
-1068 QTPTLDELLRLK
+1068 QTPSADELLRLK
-1080 DVTVELVE
+1080 DVTVELVD
-1088 LLIQELQSNRNIWS
+1088 LLVQELQGNRDIWS
-1102 PHKRAAQ
+1102 PYKRAAQ
-1109 DALNGQLFD
+1109 EDLNTQLFEH
-1118 YLMRLR
+1118 LMRLR
-1124 PSLVGTHK
+1124 PPLVDTDK
-1132 AGVLADKLIEQARA
+1132 AGVLADKLMEQARA
-1146 NHDKLVQL
+1146 NHDKLVQV

>member
-6 EDVEKPFIA
+6 EDVEKPFVA
-15 QVQMLGWA
+15 QLQTLGWV
-23 HIEGSLDDPA
+23 HTEGSLDTPA
-33 ITDRS
+33 LTGRS
-38 NFAEAIQE
+38 SFTEVIQE
-46 SVLRAQLR
+46 GVLRERLR
-54 ALNPRPDGTPWLDEA
+54 ALNPGPDGQPWPDEA

-75 ATITRLGTH
+75 AAITRLGTH

-103 EGLPGWNS
+103 EGLPGWDG
-111 GRGQTIRYI
+111 GRGQTLRYI
-120 DWDTPTNNRFTVVN
+120 DWDTPANNRFTVVN
-134 QYRVDCPPGFNSAKQ
+134 QYRVDCPPGFNSGKA

-156 LLVNGIPL
+156 LLVNGLPL
-164 IVVECK
+164 VVVECK

-190 QRKAAF
+190 QRKAAC
-196 EVDENEGN
+196 EIDDNEGN
-204 ESLFATNQLLVATSF
+204 EALFATNQLLVATSY
-219 DQARVGCVGAAF
+219 DEARVGCVGAAF
-231 EHYAQWKTVVGPDGT
+231 EHYAQWKTVVGPDGD
-246 GSEAHIL
+246 GSEIE
-253 ACLNAV
+253 V
-259 IPVQA
+259 
-264 GIQNNTV
+264 
-271 IPAQA
+271 AQKV
-276 GIQNNA
+276 GK
-282 VIPAQAGIQ
+282 PS
-291 NHGTELP
+291 
-298 PRRGLS
+298 LS

-321 VIKNFLLFMQIGG
+321 VVRNFLLFMQVGG
-334 QTIKSVCRYP
+334 QTIKSVCRYQ

-359 QTRLQHGEHDQRGGI
+359 RTRLESVKNGGEHDERGGI

-393 MRADPALRRF
+393 MRADAQLRRF

-410 RKDLQRQLSATA
+410 RKDLQSQLSVTA
-422 TLTGEIVEVADST
+422 TLTGEAVEVADST

-458 DADTAGDAPLTADD
+458 QGEDGDMAGDARLTADN
-472 LPKVDEPKARYKAAE
+472 LPKVEEPRASYKASQPSTDR
-487 KFEVLNEDDGILVL
+487 FEVLNEDDSILVL

-568 YEGRTATGAIKDGT
+568 YEGRTANGAIKDGA

-604 QKYATKGHI
+604 KKYATKGHI
-613 FEAPA
+613 FDAPA

-633 NILPNGYKAQVV
+633 HILPNGYKAQVV

-651 VIRYFEALRQA
+651 AIRYFEALKTA
-662 RDALLTEA
+662 RDELLAEA
-670 EALSPQDKALD
+670 EGLSPQDKALD
-681 DETLCQRPPK
+681 DEALCQRPSP

-698 WRYRE
+698 WRYRG

-723 WKAWTDGTAHEQRIK
+723 WKTWTDGTAHEQLIK
-738 RFKKPLFHTDLTKT
+738 RFKKPLFHADAAKT
-752 DPLTFLV
+752 DPLAFLV

-814 HLKEALSAYADEDVQ
+814 HLKEALAAYADEDVE
-829 GTLASL
+829 GALASL
-835 RDEVPVLR
+835 KDEVPVLR

-861 EDAEA
+861 DDTEA
-866 CIEALGSERLRAEF
+866 CVEALGSEKLRAEF
-880 AVKLKSFLA
+880 AVKLKAFLA

-900 LPYVAD
+900 LPYSGD
-906 AKWLAYLYAR
+906 AKRLAYIYAR
-916 ARNRYKDTPI
+916 ARNRYKDTPV
-926 LGKDVGA
+926 LGRDVGA
-933 KVRKLIDDHVISLGI
+933 KVRRLIDDHVISLGI

-953 PIQLTDAHF
+953 PIQLTDAEFDTH
-962 IQHLEHLDSADAV
+962 V
-975 TSRRAI
+975 GRAASDRAK

-1009 RLNDI
+1009 RLNEI
-1014 LKTLGERWDEVIAQ
+1014 LRTLGEQWNEVIAQ
-1028 LREIIDELRSGKAS
+1028 LQKIIDELRTGKAGVS
-1042 ATDAPEDL
+1042 DAPSDL

-1059 TVLDVMYSG
+1059 TVLDVVCAG
-1068 QTPTLDELLRLK
+1068 QTPTPAELLRLK
-1080 DVTVELVE
+1080 DVTVDLVD
-1088 LLIQELQSNRNIWS
+1088 LLVQELQGNRGIWS
-1102 PHKRAAQ
+1102 PSKRADQ
-1109 DALNGQLFD
+1109 ENLNGQLFEH
-1118 YLMRLR
+1118 LMRLR
-1124 PSLVGTHK
+1124 PPLVDADM
-1132 AGVLADKLIEQARA
+1132 AGVLADKLMEQARA
-1146 NHDKLVQL
+1146 SHDKLVQV

>member
-6 EDVEKPFIA
+6 EDVEKPFVA
-15 QVQMLGWA
+15 QLEGLGWV
-23 HIEGSLDDPA
+23 HVEGSLDDPKV
-33 ITDRS
+33 TGRGS
-38 NFAEAIQE
+38 FSEVIQE
-46 SVLRAQLR
+46 GVLRERLR
-54 ALNPRPDGTPWLDEA
+54 ALNPGPDGQPWLDDA

-75 ATITRLGTH
+75 SAITRLGTH

-103 EGLPGWNS
+103 EGLPGWDG
-111 GRGQTIRYI
+111 GRGQTIRYF
-120 DWDTPTNNRFTVVN
+120 DWDTPANNRFTVVN
-134 QYRVDCPPGFNSAKQ
+134 QYRVNCPPGYNSGKA

-164 IVVECK
+164 VVVECK

-190 QRKAAF
+190 QRKAAY
-196 EVDENEGN
+196 EIEDNEGN
-204 ESLFATNQLLVATSF
+204 EALFATNQLLIATSF
-219 DQARVGCVGAAF
+219 DEARVGCIGAAF
-231 EHYAQWKTVVGPDGT
+231 EHYAQWKTVVGPDGS
-246 GSEAHIL
+246 GSEIE
-253 ACLNAV
+253 V
-259 IPVQA
+259 
-264 GIQNNTV
+264 
-271 IPAQA
+271 AQKL
-276 GIQNNA
+276 GKSS
-282 VIPAQAGIQ
+282 
-291 NHGTELP
+291 
-298 PRRGLS
+298 LS
-304 EQERLIAGLLAP
+304 EQERLVAGLLPP

-321 VIKNFLLFMQIGG
+321 VIKNFLLFMQVGG
-334 QTIKSVCRYP
+334 QTIKSVCRYQ
-344 QYRAVNRAIARLKTG
+344 QYRAVNRAIARLKAG
-359 QTRLQHGEHDQRGGI
+359 KTRLQHGEHDQRGGI

-393 MRADPALRRF
+393 MRADAQLRRF

-410 RKDLQRQLSATA
+410 RKDLQRQLSETA
-422 TLTGEIVEVADST
+422 TLTGEVVEVAEST

-458 DADTAGDAPLTADD
+458 DTDTTDDAPLTADD
-472 LPKVDEPKARYKAAE
+472 LPKVAEPKVSYKSGE
-487 KFEVLNEDDGILVL
+487 EFEVLNEDDSILVL

-508 QAGDLHANLLAG
+508 QSGDLHANLLAG

-568 YEGRTATGAIKDGT
+568 YEGRTAKGAVKDGA

-591 FRQHTP
+591 FRQRTP

-613 FEAPA
+613 FDAPA

-623 ARDILRHYVT
+623 ARDMLRHYVT

-651 VIRYFEALRQA
+651 AIRYFEALKTA
-662 RDALLTEA
+662 RDELLAEA
-670 EALSPQDKALD
+670 ERLSPQDKALD
-681 DETLCQRPPK
+681 DEALCQRPPK
-691 VQAVVQA
+691 VQALVQA
-698 WRYRE
+698 WRYRD
-703 TLARIEFAPII
+703 TLARLEFAPII

-723 WKAWTDGTAHEQRIK
+723 WKAWTDAAAHEQLIK
-738 RFKKPLFHTDLTKT
+738 RFKKPLFHADPAKT
-752 DPLTFLV
+752 DPLAFLV

-814 HLKEALSAYADEDVQ
+814 HLKEALAAYADEDVE
-829 GTLASL
+829 GALASL
-835 RDEVPVLR
+835 KDEIPVLR

-855 RGIESL
+855 QGIESL
-861 EDAEA
+861 DDTEA
-866 CIEALGSERLRAEF
+866 CVEALGSERLRAEF
-880 AVKLKSFLA
+880 AVKLKAFLA

-900 LPYVAD
+900 LPYSGD
-906 AKWLAYLYAR
+906 AKRLAYIYAR
-916 ARNRYKDTPI
+916 ARNRYKDTPV

-953 PIQLTDAHF
+953 PIQLTDAEF
-962 IQHLEHLDSADAV
+962 DTHLA
-975 TSRRAI
+975 RAANDRAK

-986 HAIRSHIRKHTDED
+986 HAIRSHIRKHADED

-1009 RLNDI
+1009 RLNEI
-1014 LKTLGERWDEVIAQ
+1014 LKTLGEQWNEIIAQ
-1028 LREIIDELRSGKAS
+1028 LQKIIDELRTGTAG
-1042 ATDAPEDL
+1042 AADAPSDL
-1050 PEHCAPFLR
+1050 PAHCAPFLR
-1059 TVLDVMYSG
+1059 TVLDVVCAG
-1068 QTPTLDELLRLK
+1068 RAPTSAELLRLK
-1080 DVTVELVE
+1080 DVTVKLVD
-1088 LLIQELQSNRNIWS
+1088 LLVQELQSNRGIWS

-1109 DALNGQLFD
+1109 DELNGYLFD
-1118 YLMRLR
+1118 HLMRLR
-1124 PSLVGTHK
+1124 PPLVDIDK
-1132 AGVLADKLIEQARA
+1132 AGVLADKLMEQARA
-1146 NHDKLVQL
+1146 NHDKLVQV

>member
-6 EDVEKPFIA
+6 KDVEKPFLA
-15 QVQMLGWA
+15 QLQSLGWA
-23 HIEGSLDDPA
+23 HIEGSIDDPSV
-33 ITDRS
+33 TGRTG
-38 NFAEAIQE
+38 FAEVIQE
-46 SVLRAQLR
+46 GLVREQLR
-54 ALNPRPDGTPWLDEA
+54 ALNLGPDGAPWLDEV
-69 RLSEAV
+69 RLSEAI
-75 ATITRLGTH
+75 AAITRLGTH
-84 KLMEANQKATELLI
+84 KLMEANEKATSLLI
-98 KGLTV
+98 RGLTV
-103 EGLPGWNS
+103 EGLSGWDG
-111 GRGQTIRYI
+111 GRGQIIRYI
-120 DWDTPTNNRFTVVN
+120 DWDTPANNRFTVIN
-134 QYRVDCPPGFNSAKQ
+134 QYRVDCPPGFNSGKQ

-164 IVVECK
+164 VVVECK
-170 SPSIPEPL
+170 SPSVPEPL
-178 AEAVDQL
+178 AAAVDQL

-196 EVDENEGN
+196 EVDDNEGN
-204 ESLFATNQLLVATSF
+204 EPLFGTNQLLVASTF
-219 DQARVGCVGAAF
+219 DEARVGCVGAAF

-246 GSEAHIL
+246 GTEIEVAQGL
-253 ACLNAV
+253 GK
-259 IPVQA
+259 PV
-264 GIQNNTV
+264 
-271 IPAQA
+271 
-276 GIQNNA
+276 
-282 VIPAQAGIQ
+282 
-291 NHGTELP
+291 
-298 PRRGLS
+298 LS
-304 EQERLIAGLLAP
+304 EQERLIAGLLSP
-316 AHLLD
+316 SHLLD
-321 VIKNFLLFMQIGG
+321 VVKNFMLFMQTGG
-334 QTIKSVCRYP
+334 HTIKTVCRYQ
-344 QYRAVNRAIARLKTG
+344 QYRAVNRAVARLKTG
-359 QTRLQHGEHDQRGGI
+359 QTRLQHGEHDKRGGI

-393 MRADPALRRF
+393 MRGDTQLRSF

-410 RKDLQRQLSATA
+410 RKDLQGQLSVTA
-422 TLTGEIVEVADST
+422 TLTGELVDVAEST

-458 DADTAGDAPLTADD
+458 NPDSVGDAPLTEDD
-472 LPKVDEPKARYKAAE
+472 LPKVEESKATYKVDEN
-487 KFEVLNEDDGILVL
+487 FEVLNEDDSVLVL

-534 IMGEK
+534 LMGDK

-568 YEGRTATGAIKDGT
+568 YEGRTANGAVKDGS

-591 FRQHTP
+591 FRQHSP
-597 EELEAIK
+597 EQLEAIK
-604 QKYATKGHI
+604 KKYATKGHI
-613 FEAPA
+613 FDAPA
-618 LIADK
+618 LIGDK

-651 VIRYFEALRQA
+651 AIRYFEALRSA
-662 RDALLTEA
+662 RDELLA
-670 EALSPQDKALD
+670 EAHALSTEDRTLD
-681 DETLCQRPPK
+681 DEALCQRP
-691 VQAVVQA
+691 VSMQAVVQA
-698 WRYRE
+698 WRYRD

-714 SGSNNDDPA
+714 SGSNNDAPA
-723 WKAWTDGTAHEQRIK
+723 WKQWTDGAAHEQLIK
-738 RFKKPLFHTDLTKT
+738 RFKKPLFHAKPEKT
-752 DPLTFLV
+752 DPLVFLV

-814 HLKEALSAYADEDVQ
+814 HLKEALAAYADEDLE
-829 GTLASL
+829 GALASL
-835 RDEVPVLR
+835 KDEVPVLR
-843 DRHLRVVDLFRQ
+843 DRHLRMVDLFRQ

-861 EDAEA
+861 EDTEA
-866 CIEALGSERLRAEF
+866 CVEALGSEKLRAEF
-880 AVKLKSFLA
+880 AVKLKAFLG

-895 PRPEG
+895 PRPDG
-900 LPYVAD
+900 LPYTSD
-906 AKWLAYLYAR
+906 AKKLAYIYAR
-916 ARNRYKDTPI
+916 ARNRYKDTPV

-933 KVRKLIDDHVISLGI
+933 KVRKLIDDHVISMGI

-953 PIQLTDAHF
+953 PIQLTDAQFDTHVAR
-962 IQHLEHLDSADAV
+962 SAND
-975 TSRRAI
+975 RAK

-986 HAIRSHIRKHTDED
+986 HAIRSHIRKYTDED

-1009 RLNDI
+1009 HLNDI
-1014 LKTLGERWDEVIAQ
+1014 LKTLGEKWNEVISQ
-1028 LREIIDELRSGKAS
+1028 LQKIIDELRTGKAGS
-1042 ATDAPEDL
+1042 ADAPSDL

-1059 TVLDVMYSG
+1059 TVLDVVCAG
-1068 QTPTLDELLRLK
+1068 QTPTAAELLRLK
-1080 DVTVELVE
+1080 DVSVELVD
-1088 LLIQELQSNRNIWS
+1088 LLVQELQGNRDIWS

-1109 DALNGQLFD
+1109 EDLNTQLFEH
-1118 YLMRLR
+1118 LMRLR
-1124 PSLVGTHK
+1124 PPLVDTDK
-1132 AGVLADKLIEQARA
+1132 AGVLADKLMEQARA
-1146 NHDKLVQL
+1146 SHDKLVQV

>member
-6 EDVEKPFIA
+6 DDVEKPFVA
-15 QVQMLGWA
+15 QLQTLGWG

-33 ITDRS
+33 VTGRTG
-38 NFAEAIQE
+38 FAEVIQE
-46 SVLRAQLR
+46 DVLRGQLR
-54 ALNPRPDGTPWLDEA
+54 ALNPGPDGEPWLDDA

-75 ATITRLGTH
+75 AAITRLGTH
-84 KLMEANQKATELLI
+84 KLMEANEKATGLLI
-98 KGLTV
+98 RGLTV
-103 EGLPGWNS
+103 EGLPGWIG

-120 DWDTPTNNRFTVVN
+120 DWETPANNRFTVIN
-134 QYRVDCPPGFNSAKQ
+134 QYRVDCPPGFNSGKA

-164 IVVECK
+164 VVVECK
-170 SPSIPEPL
+170 SPSTPEPL

-196 EVDENEGN
+196 EVDDNEGS
-204 ESLFATNQLLVATSF
+204 EPLFATNQLLVATSF
-219 DQARVGCVGAAF
+219 DEARVGCVGAAF
-231 EHYAQWKTVVGPDGT
+231 EHYGQWKTVVGPDGT
-246 GSEAHIL
+246 GSEIE
-253 ACLNAV
+253 V
-259 IPVQA
+259 TQA
-264 GIQNNTV
+264 LGK
-271 IPAQA
+271 PA
-276 GIQNNA
+276 
-282 VIPAQAGIQ
+282 
-291 NHGTELP
+291 
-298 PRRGLS
+298 LS

-321 VIKNFLLFMQIGG
+321 VIKNFVLFMQAGG
-334 QTIKSVCRYP
+334 QTIKAVCRYQ

-359 QTRLQHGEHDQRGGI
+359 RTRLQHGEYDTRGGI

-393 MRADPALRRF
+393 MRGDADLRRF

-410 RKDLQRQLSATA
+410 RKDLQGQLSVTA
-422 TLTGEIVEVADST
+422 TLTGEAVEVADST
-435 AGVKALARRKG
+435 AGIKALARRKG

-458 DADTAGDAPLTADD
+458 DTDTVGEAPLTVDD
-472 LPKVDEPKARYKAAE
+472 LPRLEEPKAAYAANE
-487 KFEVLNEDDGILVL
+487 KFEVLNEDESILVL

-548 FIDRYTIKEA
+548 FIDRYTIKES

-568 YEGRTATGAIKDGT
+568 YEGRTASGAIRDGA

-604 QKYATKGHI
+604 KKYATKGHI
-613 FEAPA
+613 FDAPA

-623 ARDILRHYVT
+623 ARDIIRHYVT

-651 VIRYFEALRQA
+651 AIRYFEALKQA
-662 RDALLTEA
+662 RDELLA
-670 EALSPQDKALD
+670 EAQALPPEDKGLD
-681 DETLCQRPPK
+681 DEALCQRPAK

-698 WRYRE
+698 WRYRD
-703 TLARIEFAPII
+703 TLARIEFAPVI

-723 WKAWTDGTAHEQRIK
+723 WKRWTDGAAHEQLIK
-738 RFKKPLFHTDLTKT
+738 RFKKPLFHAKPEKT

-800 KRCGIVVDYYGVAQ
+800 KRCGIVVDYYGVAR
-814 HLKEALSAYADEDVQ
+814 HLKEALAAYSAEDVE
-829 GTLASL
+829 GSLASL
-835 RDEVPVLR
+835 KDEVPVLR
-843 DRHLRVVDLFRQ
+843 ARHLRVVDLFR
-855 RGIESL
+855 RLGIESL
-861 EDAEA
+861 DDTEA
-866 CIEALGSERLRAEF
+866 CVEALGSEKLRAEF
-880 AVKLKSFLA
+880 SVKLKAFLG

-900 LPYVAD
+900 LPYSGD
-906 AKWLAYLYAR
+906 AKRLAYIYAR
-916 ARNRYKDTPI
+916 ARNRYKDTPV

-953 PIQLTDAHF
+953 PIQLTDAEFDTHV
-962 IQHLEHLDSADAV
+962 A
-975 TSRRAI
+975 RAANDRAK

-986 HAIRSHIRKHTDED
+986 HAIRSHIRKHLDED

-1014 LKTLGERWDEVIAQ
+1014 LKTLGEQWNEVISQ
-1028 LREIIDELRSGKAS
+1028 LQKIIDELRTGKAGS
-1042 ATDAPEDL
+1042 ADTPGDL
-1050 PEHCAPFLR
+1050 PEQYASFLR
-1059 TVLDVMYSG
+1059 TVLDVVCAG
-1068 QTPTLDELLRLK
+1068 QTPTPAELLRLK
-1080 DVTVELVE
+1080 DVTVELVD
-1088 LLIQELQSNRNIWS
+1088 LIAQELQDNRDIWS
-1102 PHKRAAQ
+1102 PYKRAAQ
-1109 DALNGQLFD
+1109 ENLNTQLFEHV
-1118 YLMRLR
+1118 MRLR
-1124 PSLVGTHK
+1124 PPLVDTDK
-1132 AGVLADKLIEQARA
+1132 AGVLADKLMEQARA
-1146 NHDKLVQL
+1146 NHDKLVQV

>member
-6 EDVEKPFIA
+6 EDVEKPFVT
-15 QVQMLGWA
+15 QLEGLGWT
-23 HIEGSLDDPA
+23 HIEGSIDDPA
-33 ITDRS
+33 VTGRNS
-38 NFAEAIQE
+38 FTEVIQE
-46 SVLRAQLR
+46 GVLREQLR
-54 ALNPRPDGTPWLDEA
+54 ALNPGPDGAPWLDDV
-69 RLSEAV
+69 RLLEAV
-75 ATITRLGTH
+75 SALTRLGTH
-84 KLMEANQKATELLI
+84 KLMEANEKATSLLTR
-98 KGLTV
+98 GLTV
-103 EGLPGWNS
+103 DGLPGWDG

-120 DWDTPTNNRFTVVN
+120 DWETPANNRFTVIN
-134 QYRVDCPPGFNSAKQ
+134 QYRVDCPPGFNTSKV

-164 IVVECK
+164 VVVECK

-178 AEAVDQL
+178 SEAVDQL

-196 EVDENEGN
+196 EVDDNEGN
-204 ESLFATNQLLVATSF
+204 EALFTTNQLLVATSF
-219 DQARVGCVGAAF
+219 DEARVGCVGAAF
-231 EHYAQWKTVVGPDGT
+231 EHYAQWKTVVGPDST
-246 GSEAHIL
+246 GSEREA
-253 ACLNAV
+253 
-259 IPVQA
+259 
-264 GIQNNTV
+264 
-271 IPAQA
+271 AQA
-276 GIQNNA
+276 LRKS
-282 VIPAQAGIQ
+282 V
-291 NHGTELP
+291 
-298 PRRGLS
+298 LS
-304 EQERLIAGLLAP
+304 EQERLIVGLLTP

-321 VIKNFLLFMQIGG
+321 VVQNFMLFMQAGG
-334 QTIKSVCRYP
+334 QTIKTVCRYQ
-344 QYRAVNRAIARLKTG
+344 QYRAVNRAIARLKSG
-359 QTRLQHGEHDQRGGI
+359 KTRRQHGEHDQRGGL

-393 MRADPALRRF
+393 IRADAQLRRF

-410 RKDLQRQLSATA
+410 RKDLQGQLSATA
-422 TLTGEIVEVADST
+422 TLTGEVVEVAKSIS
-435 AGVKALARRKG
+435 GVKALVQRKG
-446 PGLIFAT
+446 PGLVFAT

-458 DADTAGDAPLTADD
+458 DPDSVDDAPLQAAD
-472 LPKVDEPKARYKAAE
+472 LPKVEEPQARYGKNDTANQ
-487 KFEVLNEDDGILVL
+487 KFEVLNEDDSILVL
-501 VDEAHRT
+501 VDEAHRSHT
-508 QAGDLHANLLAG
+508 KDSHAYLMAGI
-520 LPNCARIGFTGTPI
+520 PNAAKIGFTGTPI

-539 KRTHEIFGE
+539 KRTHDIFGA
-548 FIDRYTIKEA
+548 FIDKYTIKES

-568 YEGRTATGAIKDGT
+568 YEGRTANGAVKDGA

-591 FRQHTP
+591 FRQHSP
-597 EELEAIK
+597 QELEAIK
-604 QKYATKGHI
+604 KKYATKGHI
-613 FEAPA
+613 FDAPE

-623 ARDILRHYVT
+623 AADILRHYVT

-651 VIRYFEALRQA
+651 AIRYFEALRAA
-662 RDALLTEA
+662 RDALLA
-670 EALSPQDKALD
+670 QADALSPEEKALD
-681 DETLCQRPPK
+681 DEALCQRPAK

-698 WRYRE
+698 WRYRD

-714 SGSNNDDPA
+714 SGSNNDDPG
-723 WKAWTDGTAHEQRIK
+723 WKPWTDGAAHEQLVK
-738 RFKKPLFHTDLTKT
+738 RFKKPLFHAKPEKT
-752 DPLTFLV
+752 DPLAFLV

-814 HLKEALSAYADEDVQ
+814 HLKEALAAYADEDVE

-835 RDEVPVLR
+835 KDEVPVLR
-843 DRHLRVVDLFRQ
+843 ERHLRVVDVLRRQ
-855 RGIESL
+855 GIESL
-861 EDAEA
+861 DNTEA
-866 CIEALGSERLRAEF
+866 CLTALGDERLRADF
-880 AVKLKSFLA
+880 NVKLKAFLG

-900 LPYVAD
+900 LPYCGD
-906 AKWLAYLYAR
+906 AKRLAYLYAR
-916 ARNRYKDTPI
+916 ARNRYKDTPV

-953 PIQLTDAHF
+953 PIQLTDAQFETHV
-962 IQHLEHLDSADAV
+962 A
-975 TSRRAI
+975 RAANDRAK

-1009 RLNDI
+1009 HLNDI
-1014 LKTLGERWDEVIAQ
+1014 LKTLGQRWDEVIARLQ
-1028 LREIIDELRSGKAS
+1028 TLIDELRSGKAGS
-1042 ATDAPEDL
+1042 GDTPSDL

-1059 TVLDVMYSG
+1059 TVLDVVCAG
-1068 QTPTLDELLRLK
+1068 QAPTAADLLRLN

-1088 LLIQELQSNRNIWS
+1088 LLVQELQGSRGIWS
-1102 PHKRAAQ
+1102 KPAAQ
-1109 DALNGQLFD
+1109 EDLNTQLFEH
-1118 YLMRLR
+1118 LMRLR
-1124 PSLVGTHK
+1124 PPLVNADQ
-1132 AGVLADKLIEQARA
+1132 AGVLADKLMEQARA
-1146 NHDKLVQL
+1146 NHDKLMQA

>member
-6 EDVEKPFIA
+6 EDVEKPFVA
-15 QVQMLGWA
+15 QLQALGWT
-23 HIEGSLDDPA
+23 HIEGSLDDPTVTGRA
-33 ITDRS
+33 RFS
-38 NFAEAIQE
+38 EVIQE
-46 SVLRAQLR
+46 NALRAQLR
-54 ALNPRPDGTPWLDEA
+54 ALNPGPDGLPWLDDT
-69 RLSEAV
+69 RVSEAV
-75 ATITRLGTH
+75 AAVTRLGSH
-84 KLMEANQKATELLI
+84 RLMEANQQATELLI

-103 EGLPGWNS
+103 EGLPGWDG

-120 DWDTPTNNRFTVVN
+120 DWEVPANNRFAVIN
-134 QYRVDCPPGFNSAKQ
+134 QYRVDCPPGFNGAKA

-164 IVVECK
+164 VVVECK
-170 SPSIPEPL
+170 SPTIPEPL

-190 QRKAAF
+190 QRKVAF

-204 ESLFATNQLLVATSF
+204 EPLFATNQLLVATSY
-219 DQARVGCVGAAF
+219 DAARVGCIGATF
-231 EHYAQWKTVVGPDGT
+231 EHFAQWKTVVGPGGT
-246 GSEAHIL
+246 GSEIE
-253 ACLNAV
+253 V
-259 IPVQA
+259 
-264 GIQNNTV
+264 
-271 IPAQA
+271 AQGLGKA
-276 GIQNNA
+276 
-282 VIPAQAGIQ
+282 
-291 NHGTELP
+291 
-298 PRRGLS
+298 GLS

-321 VIKNFLLFMQIGG
+321 VVRNFLLFMQVGG
-334 QTIKSVCRYP
+334 QTIKSVCRYQ
-344 QYRAVNRAIARLKTG
+344 QYRAVNRAIARLKSG
-359 QTRLQHGEHDQRGGI
+359 QTRLQHGEYDQRGGI

-393 MRADPALRRF
+393 MRVEAELRRF
-403 KVIVVTD
+403 KIIVVTD
-410 RKDLQRQLSATA
+410 RKDLQSQLSVTA
-422 TLTGEIVEVADST
+422 TLTGEVVEVADSM
-435 AGVKALARRKG
+435 AGMQALARRKG
-446 PGLIFAT
+446 PGLVFAT

-458 DADTAGDAPLTADD
+458 DPDTAGEPPLTAHN
-472 LPKVDEPKARYKAAE
+472 LRGMEEPKE
-487 KFEVLNEDDGILVL
+487 KRKGSEKYEILNDDDSILVL
-501 VDEAHRT
+501 VDEAHRSHT
-508 QAGDLHANLLAG
+508 KDSHAALMAGI
-520 LPNCARIGFTGTPI
+520 PNAAKIGFTGTPI

-548 FIDRYTIKEA
+548 FIDRYTIKES
-558 EADGATVPVL
+558 EIDGATVPVL
-568 YEGRTATGAIKDGT
+568 YEGRTARGAVRDGA

-591 FRQHTP
+591 FREQSA

-613 FEAPA
+613 FDAPA

-623 ARDILRHYVT
+623 ARDIIRHYVT

-651 VIRYFEALRQA
+651 ATRYFKALRQA
-662 RDALLTEA
+662 RDDLLAEA
-670 EALSPQDKALD
+670 EALSAPDKALD
-681 DETLCQRPPK
+681 DEALCQRPPK
-691 VQAVVQA
+691 VQALVQA

-703 TLARIEFAPII
+703 ILAQLKFAPII
-714 SGSNNDDPA
+714 SGSNNDNPG
-723 WKAWTDGTAHEQRIK
+723 WRPWTDSAAHEQLIK
-738 RFKKPLFHTDLTKT
+738 RFKKPLFHADPAKA
-752 DPLTFLV
+752 DPLAFLV

-814 HLKEALSAYADEDVQ
+814 HLKEALAAYADEDVE
-829 GTLASL
+829 GALASL

-861 EDAEA
+861 DDAEA
-866 CIEALGSERLRAEF
+866 CIEALASERLRAEF
-880 AVKLKSFLA
+880 AVKLKAFLS
-889 SLDTVL
+889 SLDTLL

-900 LPYVAD
+900 LPYSAD
-906 AKWLAYLYAR
+906 AKQLAYIYAR
-916 ARNRYKDTPI
+916 ARNRYKDTPV

-933 KVRKLIDDHVISLGI
+933 KVRRLIDDHVISLGI

-953 PIQLTDAHF
+953 PIQLTDAEF
-962 IQHLEHLDSADAV
+962 DTHLGRVAND
-975 TSRRAI
+975 RAK

-986 HAIRSHIRKHTDED
+986 HAVRSHIRKHTEED

-1014 LKTLGERWDEVIAQ
+1014 LTTLGEQWDAVIAQ
-1028 LREIIDELRSGKAS
+1028 LQELIDELRSSKAT
-1042 ATDAPEDL
+1042 ADDAPEDL
-1050 PEHCAPFLR
+1050 PDHCAPFLR
-1059 TVLDVMYSG
+1059 TVLDVVFAG
-1068 QTPTLDELLRLK
+1068 IAPTPDQLLRLK
-1080 DVTVELVE
+1080 DVTVELVD
-1088 LLIQELQSNRNIWS
+1088 LLVQELQGNRNIWS
-1102 PHKRAAQ
+1102 PHKKAAQ
-1109 DALNGQLFD
+1109 EELNGQLFD
-1118 YLMRLR
+1118 HLMRLR
-1124 PSLVGTHK
+1124 PPLVDADK

-1146 NHDKLVQL
+1146 NHDKLVQV